1 MSDPLENLGK
11 NLKWRWIM
19 DNNTMALWILASL
32 ALVMAPGA
40 ADAYEVGNVQ
50 TVGSIHGRVSF
61 LGSSKEPLHFTV
73 EKNPEVCGQER
84 SLMKVE
90 SRDGFLTGA
99 VIVLKGIDTGKPFP
113 PKTYTGDLPGTG
125 EFRYLGGESLGL
137 HVKTKDCNFGPFTGV
152 IAANETVRFQ
162 NQDSIKHVLHSFV
175 SKDTRGKIL
184 RTVHN
189 QDLQPHDEIVR
200 IFPANKMEN
209 GVVVRIICNRHDFM
223 QNWLYVVDNPYFAI
237 SDQEGRFTIDQIPPG
252 TYTLLVRH
260 PVLGEQRQEVTIEAR
275 KDLQVGFAFVDE

>member
-1 MSDPLENLGK
+1 M
-11 NLKWRWIM
+11 
-19 DNNTMALWILASL
+19 NNKMVLWILIASL
-32 ALVMAPGA
+32 SLSMGLGA
-40 ADAYEVGNVQ
+40 AHAYEVGNIQ
-50 TVGSIHGRVSF
+50 TGGSIHGTVAF
-61 LGSSKEPLHFTV
+61 LGSPPEPLHFKV

-84 SLMKVE
+84 NLMKVE

-99 VIVLKGIDTGKPFP
+99 VVVLEGVKTGKPFS
-113 PKTYTGDLPGTG
+113 PKSFAGNLPGEG

-137 HVKTKDCNFGPFTGV
+137 QGKTKGCNFGPFTGV
-152 IAANETVRFQ
+152 IAADEAVRFQ
-162 NQDSIKHVLHSFV
+162 NKDTIKHVLHSFV
-175 SKDTRGKIL
+175 SKDTKGRIL

-189 QDLQPHDEIVR
+189 QDLQPRDEIEQV
-200 IFPANKMEN
+200 FPSDKMKD

-237 SDQEGRFTIDQIPPG
+237 SDQEGRFTIDEIPPG

-275 KDLQVGFAFVDE
+275 GDLQVGFQFVNE

>member
-1 MSDPLENLGK
+1 M
-11 NLKWRWIM
+11 
-19 DNNTMALWILASL
+19 NNKIVFGILLASL
-32 ALVMAPGA
+32 SLVMGPGA
-40 ADAYEVGNVQ
+40 SNAYEVGKVQ
-50 TVGSIHGRVSF
+50 TGGSIHGKVAF
-61 LGSSKEPLHFTV
+61 LGSLPEPLHFKV

-99 VIVLKGIDTGKPFP
+99 VVVLEGVKTGKPFS
-113 PKTYTGDLPGTG
+113 PKTFTGSLPGEG

-137 HVKTKDCNFGPFTGV
+137 QVKSKGCNFGPFTGV
-152 IAANETVRFQ
+152 IAADEAVRFQ
-162 NQDSIKHVLHSFV
+162 NQDTIKHVLHSFV
-175 SKDTRGKIL
+175 SKDSKGRIL

-189 QDLQPHDEIVR
+189 QDLSPRDEIDRV
-200 IFPANKMEN
+200 FPSDKMED

-237 SDQEGRFTIDQIPPG
+237 SDQDGRFTIDEIPPG

-275 KDLQVGFAFVDE
+275 GDLEVGFQFVNE

>member
-1 MSDPLENLGK
+1 M
-11 NLKWRWIM
+11 
-19 DNNTMALWILASL
+19 NNNNALWILLASL
-32 ALVMAPGA
+32 SLVMGSGA
-40 ADAYEVGNVQ
+40 SHAYEVGNVQ
-50 TVGSIHGRVSF
+50 TGGSIHGRVSF
-61 LGSSKEPLHFTV
+61 LGSPPEPLHFQV

-90 SRDGFLTGA
+90 SRDGFLAGA
-99 VIVLKGIDTGKPFP
+99 VVVLEGIDTGKPFS
-113 PKTYTGDLPGTG
+113 PKTLTGNLPGTG

-137 HVKTKDCNFGPFTGV
+137 QVKTQDCNFGPFTGV
-152 IAANETVRFQ
+152 IAANEAVRFQ

-175 SKDTRGKIL
+175 SKDSKGRIL

-189 QDLQPHDEIVR
+189 QDLQPRDAIVR
-200 IFPANKMEN
+200 EFPSDKMED

-237 SDQEGRFTIDQIPPG
+237 SDEEGRFTIDQIPPG

-260 PVLGEQRQEVTIEAR
+260 PVLGEQRREVTIEAR
-275 KDLQVGFAFVDE
+275 GDLQVRFAFVDE